1 MSATLVLASA
11 STSRLSLLR
20 GAGFDPEVVVSGVD
34 ELEVAARGTEDI
46 VAVLASRKA
55 EAVAA
60 LRPDALVLGCDS
72 LLEVDGEPVGKP
84 ASPTEALQRWRTTRG
99 RAYTLYTGHVLIDAA
114 RGARAAEVVA
124 TVVRFGTPSDD
135 EIDAYVAIGEP
146 MGAAGAFTLEGR
158 SGPFIDGIE
167 GDWSNVMGLSLPAF
181 RRLCTT
187 LGVGI
192 TTLWRR

>member
-99 RAYTLYTGHVLIDAA
+99 RACTLYTGHVLIDAA

-135 EIDAYVAIGEP
+135 EIDAYVATGEP

-167 GDWSNVMGLSLPAF
+167 GDWSNVMGLSLPVF